1 MPNSSRTHIPTLY
14 LVEPSN
20 SLRCRQLSMFARI
33 AGIRVIAA
41 GASASSELACLSHYQ
56 PDIVV
61 IGLRTASTRSLHDVR
76 AIRSALPDCILLVLV
91 DALAQPLRR
100 ACLEA
105 GGDYCFDRTLELD
118 AIGSTLGR
126 LAVGA

>member
-1 MPNSSRTHIPTLY
+1 MPDASPTHIPTLY

-20 SLRCRQLSMFARI
+20 SLRGRQLSMLARI

-56 PDIVV
+56 PEIVV
-61 IGLRTASTRSLHDVR
+61 IGLGTASTRALHDVR
-76 AIRSALPDCILLVLV
+76 AIRSALPGCILLVLV
-91 DALAQPLRR
+91 DTLAQPLRR
-100 ACLEA
+100 ACLKA

-118 AIGSTLGR
+118 AIRTTLGR
-126 LAVGA
+126 LALGA